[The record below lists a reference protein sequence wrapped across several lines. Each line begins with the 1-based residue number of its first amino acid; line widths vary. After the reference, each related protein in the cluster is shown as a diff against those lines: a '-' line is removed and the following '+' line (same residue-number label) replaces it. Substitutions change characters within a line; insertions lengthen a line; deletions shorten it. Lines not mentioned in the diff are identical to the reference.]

1 MKTNEEY
8 RSCNIV
14 LRELCRN
21 QSHFYK
27 PSDTFY
33 QLCLISLIVVARLM
47 VARGAG
53 VHQWA
58 LPMHSYIGLRYVSL
72 LVHRLLIFGVY

>member
-14 LRELCRN
+14 FRELCRK
-21 QSHFYK
+21 QWHFNN

-33 QLCLISLIVVARLM
+33 QLFLISLIVVARLM

-53 VHQWA
+53 VHQWN
-58 LPMHSYIGLRYVSL
+58 LPMQSYIGLRYVSP
-72 LVHRLLIFGVY
+72 LVHQLLMFGAD